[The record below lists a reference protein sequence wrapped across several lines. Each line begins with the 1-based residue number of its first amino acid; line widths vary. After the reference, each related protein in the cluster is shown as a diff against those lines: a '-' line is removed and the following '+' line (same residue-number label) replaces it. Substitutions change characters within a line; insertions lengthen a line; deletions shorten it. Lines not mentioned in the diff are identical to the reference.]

1 MRFSLERRMKM
12 DLGRRQFLVTGG
24 LLAATALAPSRL
36 LAAVER
42 HTPPMPD
49 LSRWPDV
56 RAQFSLVPGLLHF
69 SSFYLASHPRPVRDA
84 VDAFRRALDENPL
97 HTVEH
102 GMFEGPNQNLQ
113 VAVCREIA
121 PYLGANPDEIALT
134 GNTTM
139 GLALVYHGLP
149 LKAGDEILT
158 TTHDHFV
165 HHESI
170 RLAAERRGVTVRRI
184 PLFTSSARAATDE
197 IVQRV
202 EAGIRPATRVLGVT
216 WVHSSTGVRL
226 PIRAIADAVARANR
240 GRDETRRVRL
250 VVDGVHG
257 LGALDENVADLGGD
271 YFCAGTHK
279 WMFAPRGTGIVWARA
294 ENWARLRPTVPTF
307 SRLEAFEAW
316 KEGKRPPITTA
327 ADVSPGGFHAYE
339 HQWAM
344 GAAFRFHRQIGRARV
359 AGRIRELNDALKV
372 GLAGMP
378 NVTLHTPRDPAL
390 SAGIACF
397 EVRGSE
403 PERVVQKLLDRKVV
417 ASTSP
422 YRVSYAR
429 LSASLVNTPAEV
441 ESALRA
447 VRDVAGV

>member
-1 MRFSLERRMKM
+1 M
-12 DLGRRQFLVTGG
+12 DLDRRQFLVTGG
-24 LLAATALAPSRL
+24 LLAAAALAPSRL

-56 RAQFSLVPGLLHF
+56 RAQFSLAPGLLHF

-97 HTVEH
+97 LTVEH
-102 GMFEGPNQNLQ
+102 GMFETPNHNLQ
-113 VAVCREIA
+113 LAVRREIA
-121 PYLGANPDEIALT
+121 PDLGADPDEIALT

-139 GLALVYHGLP
+139 GLALVYNGLP
-149 LKAGDEILT
+149 LEAGDEILT
-158 TTHDHFV
+158 TDHDHYV

-170 RLAAERRGVTVRRI
+170 RLAAERRGATVRRI
-184 PLFTSSARAATDE
+184 RLFESSARAATDE

-240 GRDETRRVRL
+240 GRDEIHRVRL

-257 LGALDENVADLGGD
+257 LGALDETVAELGSD
-271 YFCAGTHK
+271 FFCAGTHK

-294 ENWARLRPTVPTF
+294 ENWARLRPTIPTF

-316 KEGKRPPITTA
+316 MEGKRPPSTTA

-359 AGRIRELNDALKV
+359 AGRIRELNDVLKQ
-372 GLAGMP
+372 GLAAMP

-403 PERVVQKLLDRKVV
+403 PGRVVQRLLERRVV

-422 YRVSYAR
+422 YKVSYAR
-429 LSASLVNTPAEV
+429 LSASLVNTPGEV
-441 ESALRA
+441 DSALRA
-447 VRDVAGV
+447 LREVTRA